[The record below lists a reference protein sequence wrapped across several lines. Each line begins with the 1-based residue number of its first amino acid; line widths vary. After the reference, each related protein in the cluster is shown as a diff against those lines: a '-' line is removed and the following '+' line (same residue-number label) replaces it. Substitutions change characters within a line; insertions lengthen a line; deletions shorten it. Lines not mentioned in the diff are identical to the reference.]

1 MNARPTRLAAAY
13 AVRPLWTRPDVHR
26 AVVAVLGMATLVT
39 ALTFATRAARSRTVA
54 DGARTP
60 TEARAQAGPSQD
72 GPAGRAPIAK
82 LASSAPQT
90 SMSASSRL
98 VRVGLATDLDSVDL
112 CCNRQLTLD
121 AGKRSLQLDQAI
133 AIRPDRSVR
142 SNAVYRLQVAALKD
156 ERQANDLARR
166 LTRETGQPADAIF
179 DADRDLYRVRVG
191 RYQDPQEAER
201 ERGRLAALGIDQSW
215 LVNEG
220 GALERSAFDVEQGP
234 TRLRVFGRW
243 LQVDAPQDV
252 GIPFGNGRYRGRLL
266 IFLNDRGLL
275 NVINELSVEEYL
287 RGVVPKEMGPELY
300 NQLEALKAQSVAAR
314 TFTLRNLGE
323 FASEGYDICSTP
335 RCQVYGGMGV
345 EHPVSDRAIA
355 ATAGEVVLVDQQPAE
370 IFYSATCGGHTE
382 NVQVVFPAKRGK
394 HLRGVPCFESGAK
407 TLAVTGL
414 TADQARR
421 PLASLLMDTLLPPPP
436 GRGEQVL
443 SARLEHLALLARVP
457 PPRTQLGSLAR
468 GDVHRFLAGFLDLA
482 LDPRLLGAGEQL
494 ASLTASPPPDW
505 RAGDLRLARF
515 LAHMLT
521 SAPADRD
528 LSTAEGDALLFELTL
543 YLGILETQS
552 VGYLRHDRD
561 ALYVQHSGEPERLE
575 LPERLV
581 AGRGSMATIT
591 LGNLELVPGDPLEL
605 LRHGGELLAI
615 VQPLLE
621 PPLSL
626 GSRAEL
632 ARWQRT
638 RTHAEVKRS
647 VQARYPG
654 FPFTDFQVLARGVSG
669 RVSSL
674 RLLGDGGRT
683 LLVDGLAV
691 RWTLDLPDTWFTA
704 APTGRD
710 GWVFTGNG
718 WGHGVGMCQAGS
730 FGMAARGA
738 GYRRILEHYFT
749 GVDIGPVTTPVA
761 SEPLPI
767 VSAR

>member
-1 MNARPTRLAAAY
+1 M
-13 AVRPLWTRPDVHR
+13 
-26 AVVAVLGMATLVT
+26 AVLAMVSLVA
-39 ALTFATRAARSRTVA
+39 ALSFATRAARSAAAANVHSAGNGQSGGNVSA
-54 DGARTP
+54 DAD
-60 TEARAQAGPSQD
+60 RAQSTNAQATKSQTTNGQAGVTRSS
-72 GPAGRAPIAK
+72 A
-82 LASSAPQT
+82 LASTGRRPALTAP
-90 SMSASSRL
+90 SRL
-98 VRVGLATDLDSVDL
+98 VRVGLATDLDSVNL
-112 CCNRQLTLD
+112 CCDARLTMA
-121 AGKRSLQLDQAI
+121 AGKRSLQLDRGVDV
-133 AIRPDRSVR
+133 RPDRSVR

-166 LTRETGQPADAIF
+166 LTRETGQPADAVF
-179 DADRDLYRVRVG
+179 DADRDLYRIRVG
-191 RYQDPQEAER
+191 RYRDPQEAER

-220 GALERSAFDVEQGP
+220 GTLERSAFDVEQGS

-243 LQVDAPQDV
+243 LSIDAPQDV
-252 GIPFGNGRYRGRLL
+252 GIPFGDSRYRGRLL
-266 IFLNDRGLL
+266 VFLNDRGLL
-275 NVINELSVEEYL
+275 NVINELSVEDYL
-287 RGVVPKEMGPELY
+287 RGVVPREMGPELY
-300 NQLEALKAQSVAAR
+300 NELEALKAQSVAAR

-355 ATAGEVVLVDQQPAE
+355 ETAGEVVLVDQQPAE

-382 NVQVVFPAKRGK
+382 NVQVVFPAKRGE
-394 HLRGVPCFESGAK
+394 HLRGVPCFEAGAK
-407 TLAVTGL
+407 TLAITGL
-414 TADQARR
+414 PADQARR
-421 PLASLLMDTLLPPPP
+421 PLASLLIDALLPPPP

-443 SARLEHLALLARVP
+443 SARLEHLSLLARLP

-468 GDVHRFLAGFLDLA
+468 GEVHRFLAGFLDLA
-482 LDPRLLGAGEQL
+482 LDPRLLGDGERL
-494 ASLTASPPPDW
+494 AALTAAPPSDW
-505 RAGDLRLARF
+505 RAGDLRLARH
-515 LAHMLT
+515 LASMLT
-521 SAPADRD
+521 SAPADHD
-528 LSTAEGDALLFELTL
+528 LSTIEGDTLLFELTL
-543 YLGILETQS
+543 YLGIIESQS

-561 ALYVQHSGEPERLE
+561 ALYVQHRGEQERIE
-575 LPERLV
+575 LPRRLV
-581 AGRGSMATIT
+581 AGKGSTALMT

-605 LRHGGELLAI
+605 LRHRGELLAI
-615 VQPLLE
+615 VQPALE
-621 PPLSL
+621 PPLDL

-704 APTGRD
+704 APTGRN
-710 GWVFTGNG
+710 GWVFTGHG

-749 GVDIGPVTTPVA
+749 GIEIGPVTTA
-761 SEPLPI
+761 MTSEPLPT
-767 VSAR
+767 VSTR